1 MRLMACL
8 WTAVLL
14 FLLSGCSPWNTNYAC
29 KGYPE
34 TVQCKSAREVY
45 ELTNN
50 RDSLEKRKNGQNAD
64 CPECG
69 DKRGDPGNPRY
80 LTPAAAA
87 STDAVQGLGYAG
99 PMPLRSQ
106 AQIMRVWVAPWEG
119 MDGALHMPTFMYAE
133 VEERRWSIGERRMQ
147 VTPPITPLLDRS
159 IPQSPAQAQR
169 KPARPPAKGQ
179 KPKDLSELT
188 LPKENPHPAPTLDT
202 SINKSKNAPQNAF
215 FNRKTGQMQKDT
227 LFGTD

>member
-1 MRLMACL
+1 MRRAFIWAALGL
-8 WTAVLL
+8 
-14 FLLSGCSPWNTNYAC
+14 LLSGCSPWNTNYAC

-50 RDSLEKRKNGQNAD
+50 RDSLEKPKNGQNAD

-69 DKRGDPGNPRY
+69 GNLGDPGNPRY

-87 STDAVQGLGYAG
+87 STEAVQGLGYAG
-99 PMPLRSQ
+99 PMPLRS
-106 AQIMRVWVAPWEG
+106 AAKIMRVWVAPWES
-119 MDGALHMPTFMYAE
+119 MDGALHLPAYLYAE
-133 VEERRWSIGERRMQ
+133 VVERRWSIGERRMEVAPQ
-147 VTPPITPLLDRS
+147 ITPLLDRTM
-159 IPQSPAQAQR
+159 PESPPQAQR
-169 KPARPPAKGQ
+169 KPAAKGQ
-179 KPKDLSELT
+179 KKPDLSDLS

-202 SINKSKNAPQNAF
+202 SIKKSKNAPQNAF
-215 FNRKTGQMQKDT
+215 INRKTGQMQRDT